1 MENSEI
7 VKLILILGSVAG
19 AITGVIALVVK
30 IVKAVRKVIDYF
42 KTLGDNINTLLK
54 HDEEQT
60 KAILKLTV
68 VNEALPLSE
77 RINAAKR
84 YFALGGNG
92 DIKKY
97 YEEHLQPYDHIEG
110 D

>member
-1 MENSEI
+1 MAESEI
-7 VKLILILGSVAG
+7 VKLVLLLGSISG
-19 AITGVIALVVK
+19 AIAGIIALVVK
-30 IVKAVRKVIDYF
+30 LVRAVRKVIDFF
-42 KTLGDNINTLLK
+42 KNLKDSVDTLVE
-54 HDEEQT
+54 HDKDQF

-68 VNEALPLSE
+68 VNENLPLSE
-77 RINAAKR
+77 RITAAKK

-97 YEEHLQPYDHIEG
+97 YEEHLKPFDKIEE

>member
-1 MENSEI
+1 MADSEV
-7 VKLILILGSVAG
+7 VKLVLLLGSISG
-19 AITGVIALVVK
+19 AIAGIIALVVK
-30 IVKAVRKVIDYF
+30 LVRAVRKVIDFF
-42 KTLGDNINTLLK
+42 KNLKDSVDTLVE
-54 HDEEQT
+54 HDKDQF

-68 VNEALPLSE
+68 VNENLPLSE
-77 RINAAKR
+77 RITAAKK

-97 YEEHLQPYDHIEG
+97 YEEHLKPFDKIEE